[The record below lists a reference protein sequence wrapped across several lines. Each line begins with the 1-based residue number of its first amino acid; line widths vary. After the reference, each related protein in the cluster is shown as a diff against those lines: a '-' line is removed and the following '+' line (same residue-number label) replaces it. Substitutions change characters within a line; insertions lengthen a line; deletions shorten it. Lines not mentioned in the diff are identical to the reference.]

1 MLQAVIRCSMAGVTE
16 RQALTCEWD
25 REGLYRSWGGDT
37 LLGKVKVT
45 WHYKKALLIRG
56 LLLLLDTIAKSYCV
70 LFG

>member
-37 LLGKVKVT
+37 LGKVKYT
-45 WHYKKALLIRG
+45 WYHKNTLN
-56 LLLLLDTIAKSYCV
+56 
-70 LFG
+70 